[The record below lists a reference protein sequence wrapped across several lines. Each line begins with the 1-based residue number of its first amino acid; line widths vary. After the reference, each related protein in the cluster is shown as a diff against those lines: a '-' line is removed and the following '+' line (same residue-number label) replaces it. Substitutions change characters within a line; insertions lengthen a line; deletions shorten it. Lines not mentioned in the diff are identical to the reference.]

1 MTPLTWPSNR
11 FRRFFIS
18 GEYSILHLSLTK
30 PFVIIIP
37 ENLPNTSHIPPG
49 PPFSSN
55 EAITV
60 IIRKAYLNI
69 NYLNE
74 EDFMLEKLLTL
85 FPSAIT
91 VQVPPDTENEDY
103 YWFKDDGDGNLWVG
117 IPKMAITSEQF
128 DLLKTLFH
136 IVEAESPSRLGKS
149 ARLWKNFLNGKN
161 ETPILPENGVR
172 IIQYHIKSS
181 SGIQREL
188 EEALMEFFHDAAAF
202 IWIDQYY
209 GIVIEENT
217 ETGYQEEDFHSI
229 AATLENDFF
238 IKTFFYVGKAR
249 QDLSLIKASF
259 QHERH
264 LFFKAQALLFTE
276 RVFSFEKVFPSLLAS
291 QLPREAGN
299 LLEED
304 MVRIFREDHELLETM
319 KVFLE
324 HNSNVSLSAKKLYIH
339 RNTLQYR
346 LEKFTE
352 KTGISLKDF
361 NSALTVY
368 FACLMAESPE

>member
-1 MTPLTWPSNR
+1 
-11 FRRFFIS
+11 
-18 GEYSILHLSLTK
+18 
-30 PFVIIIP
+30 
-37 ENLPNTSHIPPG
+37 
-49 PPFSSN
+49 
-55 EAITV
+55 
-60 IIRKAYLNI
+60 
-69 NYLNE
+69 
-74 EDFMLEKLLTL
+74 MLKKLQTL

-91 VQVPPDTENEDY
+91 VHVPPDTENEAY
-103 YWFKDDGDGNLWVG
+103 YWFKDEDDTNFWLG
-117 IPKMAITSEQF
+117 IPKIAITPEQ
-128 DLLKTLFH
+128 LNIIKTLFH
-136 IVEAESPSRLGKS
+136 IVESESPSRLGQS
-149 ARLWKNFLNGKN
+149 ARMWKNFLYGKN
-161 ETPILPENGVR
+161 GTPILSENGVR

-181 SGIQREL
+181 GGIQREL

-202 IWIDQYY
+202 IWIDQRY
-209 GIVIEENT
+209 GIIIQENT

-238 IKTFFYVGKAR
+238 IKTSFYVGKVR
-249 QDLSLIKASF
+249 QDPNLIQSSF
-259 QHERH
+259 QLERH
-264 LFFKAQALLFTE
+264 LFFEAQALLFME
-276 RVFSFEKVFPSLLAS
+276 KVFTFEKVFPALLAS
-291 QLPREAGN
+291 QLPKEAGT